1 MKRAYRR
8 SEKMRKLIT
17 GFMATAMLVGLLTG
31 CAGENKQTEITVA
44 VAKSGKDL
52 SSMVWQ
58 GTVEALSSV
67 DVMPNSNGKILE
79 IPVKEGDHVN
89 AGDVL
94 FQVDNQDARLQLE
107 QAKAGYQAAEAAFNN
122 AEKASQQNTSVR
134 PAEIAFNTARD
145 NFSRME
151 ALFAGGAVSQAEYEG
166 AKAQMD
172 SASVQLQAARNGQTG
187 NYEVTK
193 AQMDSARAA
202 LDIVQKKYDDCM
214 VTSPISGMI
223 TNVYVEVGQMV
234 SPQVKS
240 MAVID
245 DSGKKVKIQVA
256 DMDIDQLNTGMTMN
270 VCLQPL
276 GESCQGTIS
285 EISAVSNASTGMFTV
300 TVQLEEASKIS
311 YIGLTADLRVSENK
325 ENSSVYIPAKCI
337 QSDDSGTFVYKVS
350 EGTVVK
356 TAVTEGKK
364 KNAYYEVSQGLS
376 EGDEVVM
383 QSSSPLEDGKKV
395 QVLSVK

>member
-1 MKRAYRR
+1 
-8 SEKMRKLIT
+8 MRKLIT

-31 CAGENKQTEITVA
+31 CAGESKQTEVTVA

-52 SSMVWQ
+52 STMVWQ

-79 IPVKEGDHVN
+79 IPVKQGDHIN

-107 QAKAGYQAAEAAFNN
+107 QAKAGYQAAEAAFKN

-151 ALFAGGAVSQAEYEG
+151 ALYSGGAISQAEYEG

-187 NYEVTK
+187 SYEVTK

-202 LDIVQKKYDDCM
+202 LDIVQKKYDDCT
-214 VTSPISGMI
+214 VTSPLSGMI

-234 SPQVKS
+234 SPQVKA

-256 DMDIDQLNTGMTMN
+256 DMDIDQLKTGMPMN
-270 VCLQPL
+270 VSLQSL

-300 TVQLEEASKIS
+300 TVQLEEASKVS
-311 YIGLTADLRVSENK
+311 YIGMTADLRVSDNK
-325 ENSSVYIPAKCI
+325 ENTSVYIPAKCI
-337 QSDDSGTFVYKVS
+337 QSDDSGSFVYKVS
-350 EGTVVK
+350 SGTVVK

-383 QSSSPLEDGKKV
+383 QSSSPLEDGEKV
-395 QVLSVK
+395 HVLTVK

>member
-1 MKRAYRR
+1 MK
-8 SEKMRKLIT
+8 KLFT
-17 GFMATAMLVGLLTG
+17 GLMTMAMLVGLLTG
-31 CAGENKQTEITVA
+31 CAGEGKQTEVTVA
-44 VAKSGKDL
+44 AAKSGKDL
-52 SSMVWQ
+52 STMVWQ

-79 IPVKEGDHVN
+79 IPVKEGDRVN

-94 FQVDNQDARLQLE
+94 FQVDNQDAGLQLE
-107 QAKAGYQAAEAAFNN
+107 QAKAGYQAAEAAFKN

-166 AKAQMD
+166 ARAQMD

-193 AQMDSARAA
+193 AQMDSAKAA
-202 LDIVQKKYDDCM
+202 LDIVQKKYDDCT
-214 VTSPISGMI
+214 VTSPITGMI
-223 TNVYVEVGQMV
+223 TSVYVEVGQMV
-234 SPQVKS
+234 STQVKA

-256 DMDIDQLNTGMTMN
+256 DMDIDQLKTGMPMN
-270 VCLQPL
+270 VSLQPL

-285 EISAVSNASTGMFTV
+285 EMSAVSNASTGMFTV
-300 TVQLEEASKIS
+300 AVQLEEASKVS

-350 EGTVVK
+350 NG
-356 TAVTEGKK
+356 TAVRAAVTKGKK

-383 QSSSPLEDGKKV
+383 QSSSSLEDGERV
-395 QVLSVK
+395 QVLTVK

>member
-1 MKRAYRR
+1 MK
-8 SEKMRKLIT
+8 KLFT
-17 GFMATAMLVGLLTG
+17 GFTAMAILLGLLTG
-31 CAGENKQTEITVA
+31 CAAENKQTEVTVA

-52 SSMVWQ
+52 STMVWQ
-58 GTVEALSSV
+58 GTVEALSSI
-67 DVMPNSNGKILE
+67 DVMPNSNGRILE

-89 AGDVL
+89 SGDIL
-94 FQVDNQDARLQLE
+94 FQVDDQDVKLQLE
-107 QAKAGYQAAEAAFNN
+107 QARAGYQAAEAAFKN

-151 ALFAGGAVSQAEYEG
+151 ALYAGDAISQAEYEG

-172 SASVQLQAARNGQTG
+172 IASAQLQAARNGQTG
-187 NYEVTK
+187 NYDVTK
-193 AQMDSARAA
+193 AQLDSARAS
-202 LDIVQKKYDDCM
+202 LDIVQKKYDDCK
-214 VTSPISGMI
+214 VTSPISGMV

-234 SPQVKS
+234 SPQVK
-240 MAVID
+240 AITVID

-256 DMDIDQLNTGMTMN
+256 DMDIDQLKTGMAMKVN
-270 VCLQPL
+270 LQPL

-300 TVQLEEASKIS
+300 TVQLEEASKVS
-311 YIGLTADLRVSENK
+311 YIGLTADLRVSDNK

-337 QSDDSGTFVYKVS
+337 QSDDSGAFVYRVS
-350 EGTVVK
+350 DGSIVK
-356 TAVTEGKK
+356 TAITEGKK

-395 QVLSVK
+395 QVLTVK